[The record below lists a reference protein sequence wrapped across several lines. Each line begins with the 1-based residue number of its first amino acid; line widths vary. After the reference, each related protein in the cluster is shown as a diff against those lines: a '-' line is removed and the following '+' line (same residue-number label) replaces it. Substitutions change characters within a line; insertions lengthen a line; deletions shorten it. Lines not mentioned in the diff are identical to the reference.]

1 MNFSAVSD
9 ALPDRVRKRYRLC
22 AYASTWV
29 GCFSDVMLENSAV
42 LLLYLAMLNAGDT
55 LIMLSTGLVG
65 IASMF
70 LLIPASG
77 IVGRIGLKR
86 SVAISSAMGGGA
98 YLLMAAA
105 PVFGDDAARYAVFA
119 GCFLFSLSKPLNNAA
134 WYPICGAILKP
145 DERGDFFGFMRFSY
159 YILTGGVFF
168 LLGVFMGPR
177 PPLSLLQIV
186 IAATGILALGR
197 YYFISRIELPAPGH
211 GNYEIG
217 RAFAISVRNGPLVG
231 FSVYVCFLSL
241 AFAAVLPLA
250 LLYLRNGLHF
260 GDNVVQMLSSVGI
273 GGCVCGFF
281 FYSRI
286 VRRFGIRNVQVAI
299 HLAYIFIPLGLFTCT
314 GNGIWTA
321 AAAGFLLFA
330 GNFVFACFGCA
341 FSQELL
347 ALARPG
353 NTTMATAFGQTYQMI
368 GTACGRVAASL
379 LLAHGVL
386 NAVWTLG
393 SFSITRFQTVFLLCA
408 GMALISLI
416 LIFCIPSVVPKH
428 RDYYRP

>member
-1 MNFSAVSD
+1 
-9 ALPDRVRKRYRLC
+9 
-22 AYASTWV
+22 
-29 GCFSDVMLENSAV
+29 
-42 LLLYLAMLNAGDT
+42 
-55 LIMLSTGLVG
+55 
-65 IASMF
+65 
-70 LLIPASG
+70 
-77 IVGRIGLKR
+77 
-86 SVAISSAMGGGA
+86 
-98 YLLMAAA
+98 
-105 PVFGDDAARYAVFA
+105 
-119 GCFLFSLSKPLNNAA
+119 
-134 WYPICGAILKP
+134 
-145 DERGDFFGFMRFSY
+145 
-159 YILTGGVFF
+159 
-168 LLGVFMGPR
+168 MGPR